1 MTPPRIL
8 ADSKWSTR
16 IRVMIGLVV
25 ITIMAGAIAV
35 PLGVAGSGAPVA
47 AGDQS
52 HRMNVIAQ
60 DATPV
65 VPSPIVSE
73 GCEEVAPGVDSEP
86 WIRTEL
92 YFGTTKP
99 DGGELTDEEWQ
110 AFLDEEITSRFPAG
124 LTVLEGYGQFLNS
137 SGVIAQEGSIVLI
150 VFHPFDAIEES
161 SASIEEIRD
170 AYEVAFEQE
179 SVLRA
184 DSAPVCISF

>member
-1 MTPPRIL
+1 MEHMTHGRMM
-8 ADSKWSTR
+8 
-16 IRVMIGLVV
+16 VMIGLVLMT
-25 ITIMAGAIAV
+25 ITAGVVFGPAGA
-35 PLGVAGSGAPVA
+35 AGSGASASGAQQGTSV
-47 AGDQS
+47 
-52 HRMNVIAQ
+52 NVQ
-60 DATPV
+60 DATPI
-65 VPSPIVSE
+65 VPAPIASAE
-73 GCEEVAPGVDSEP
+73 CDEVAPGVGSEA

-92 YFGTTKP
+92 YFGTTTP
-99 DGGELTDEEWQ
+99 DGGELTDQEWQ
-110 AFLDEEITSRFPAG
+110 DFLDEEITPRFPAG

-150 VFHPFDAIEES
+150 VFHPADAIEES